1 MWINFSSVLLAWD
14 EKNRF
19 TVSASGND
27 YSTTRI
33 SAKQQ
38 GSVAPFSTGQ
48 SSQVVS
54 IHAYLSQNLV
64 AHIQVGNISSISE
77 TKW

>member
-1 MWINFSSVLLAWD
+1 MLLAWD

-19 TVSASGND
+19 TVSASGNGC
-27 YSTTRI
+27 STVGK
-33 SAKQQ
+33 SAKQR
-38 GSVAPFSTGQ
+38 GAVAPSSKGQ

-54 IHAYLSQNLV
+54 VRAHLSQNLV
-64 AHIQVGNISSISE
+64 ARVQVGNVSSISE